1 MRRALI
7 AGFVGA
13 LALCAPAQAA
23 LPRGFVGLY
32 GDEDLPTVA
41 RVGVETVRQPLD
53 WSRVERSPG
62 RFDFSAYDPFVARA
76 ARAGVSVLPVLMGP
90 PPFRSSQPAH
100 SRSHAMFPP
109 RSNAAF
115 AAFVSAS
122 VRRYGPGG
130 SLWREHPELPF
141 VPIRAWQVWN
151 EPNIPNFWRSGPDA
165 RSYVALLRAAAS
177 AIRAADPGAE
187 VVAAGL
193 PNSQLGVPFLA
204 FLEQMYRAG
213 AKGSFDTLAIHPYSR
228 NVEGLMAL
236 AESARRVMNRHGD
249 RSRLWITE
257 FGWSTG
263 GGASAFRVGER
274 GQADRIAASL
284 SALVAERR
292 LLRLRGFVFFRWKD
306 AAAPPE
312 LEGDPWP
319 LHTGLLDAGGS
330 PKRGF
335 WAFALA
341 VEALNRDA
349 SSWQGGSAAPVR
361 VSGRT
366 VRLSPL
372 GLAAVGL
379 GCGSDEPGAC
389 AGMLR
394 LGTARG
400 LRCGGESARP
410 GAQIGSARF
419 RVAVAPA
426 LVPVRLTGWARR
438 LARCAGRVRVRA
450 SVADQ
455 SVDFVLR
462 AR

>member
-1 MRRALI
+1 
-7 AGFVGA
+7 
-13 LALCAPAQAA
+13 
-23 LPRGFVGLY
+23 
-32 GDEDLPTVA
+32 
-41 RVGVETVRQPLD
+41 
-53 WSRVERSPG
+53 VERSPG
-62 RFDFSAYDPFVARA
+62 DFDFSAYDPVVARA
-76 ARAGVSVLPVLMGP
+76 ARAGVNVLPVLMGP
-90 PPFRSSQPAH
+90 PAFRSSKPAL

-115 AAFVSAS
+115 AAFAAAA
-122 VRRYGPGG
+122 VRRYGGGG

-165 RSYVALLRAAAS
+165 RGYVALLRAGARS
-177 AIRAADPGAE
+177 IRAADPGAE

-193 PNSQLGVPFLA
+193 PNSRLGVPFLT
-204 FLEQMYRAG
+204 FLERMYGAG

-236 AESARRVMNRHGD
+236 TESARRVMNRHGD

-306 AAAPPE
+306 AVAPPE

-341 VEALNRDA
+341 VDGMKRAP
-349 SSWQGGSAAPVR
+349 SSWRGGSAAPVR
-361 VSGRT
+361 VSRRT

-372 GLAAVGL
+372 GLAGVGL
-379 GCGSDEPGAC
+379 GCGSDERGAC
-389 AGMLR
+389 AGTLR
-394 LGTARG
+394 LLAARR
-400 LRCGGESARP
+400 LRCGADAVRP
-410 GAQIGSARF
+410 GDQLGAEPF

-426 LVPVRLTGWARR
+426 LVPVRLTGRARR
-438 LARCAGRVRVRA
+438 LARCAGRIRVRA
-450 SVADQ
+450 AVHDRATARAAAAQEVEFD
-455 SVDFVLR
+455 LR
-462 AR
+462 AG